1 MPGVEV
7 LESFFVE
14 CKTMKLALCVFNYF
28 PYGGLQRNFLAIAK
42 ELVKRGH
49 DVVVYTGLWEGER
62 AKGLTIDILPVSGM
76 TNYGKNKNFYQQL
89 KKALK
94 NKPVDL
100 VIGFNKI
107 PGLDI
112 YYCADTCFATKAY
125 EDRGLFFRLMPRSRY
140 SLAYEKAVFNSSGKT
155 EVLLL
160 SANEGVAFQKYYA
173 TPKARLHL
181 MPPGI
186 SSSRIRNNESTA
198 VGKLTRHQLGVSE
211 KEKVIAFL
219 GSDYKRK
226 GLDRLLKAVAALSE
240 CEKKNTKILVIGRDK
255 RQSVYQRLAVQLN
268 IENNVIFLGQRDDV
282 PALLFSSDCLAHPAY
297 LENTGNVLLEAVVA
311 GLPVLC
317 TAICGYAFYIDEN
330 QLGCV
335 VPEPFDQSVMNTL
348 LAQLLQDSESERTR
362 CASFAKAADIYS
374 RPLRIAETIELIG
387 EKKCR

>member
-1 MPGVEV
+1 
-7 LESFFVE
+7 
-14 CKTMKLALCVFNYF
+14 
-28 PYGGLQRNFLAIAK
+28 
-42 ELVKRGH
+42 
-49 DVVVYTGLWEGER
+49 
-62 AKGLTIDILPVSGM
+62 
-76 TNYGKNKNFYQQL
+76 
-89 KKALK
+89 
-94 NKPVDL
+94 
-100 VIGFNKI
+100 
-107 PGLDI
+107 
-112 YYCADTCFATKAY
+112 
-125 EDRGLFFRLMPRSRY
+125 Y